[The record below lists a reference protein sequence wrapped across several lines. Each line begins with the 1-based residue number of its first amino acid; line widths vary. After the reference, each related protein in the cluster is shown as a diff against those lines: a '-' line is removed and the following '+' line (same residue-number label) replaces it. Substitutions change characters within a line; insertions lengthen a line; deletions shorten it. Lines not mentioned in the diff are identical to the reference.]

1 MYIIVQIYIRAYLTH
16 KKMHIYI
23 LSESHSLDGLLLQ
36 FKNSILSGRS
46 IKNVLNRYQHY
57 TVDSS

>member
-1 MYIIVQIYIRAYLTH
+1 MYVIVQIYIRAYLTH
-16 KKMHIYI
+16 KKKKCM